1 MASIQMTDVR
11 AQVRVTVKR
20 LDWRDVVQIQ
30 VESRWVGFAKYEE
43 SRN

>member
-11 AQVRVTVKR
+11 AQVRVMVKS
-20 LDWRDVVQIQ
+20 LDWRDVVQIH